1 MIDLH
6 RSGDVFV
13 LRLDHGE
20 NRFSLAMLD
29 AVEVALDTV
38 AETDGPRA
46 LVTTGTGKFFSNGLD
61 LDWLTANGSRSDEYL
76 ARIHSLLAK
85 VMSLPC
91 PTAAACNGHTYAA
104 GAMFALAH
112 DRLTM
117 REDRGFWCFPE
128 VNLGLPFT
136 PGMRA
141 LIRGRLPI
149 AAAHEAMVTGRRYTG
164 PEALSAGLVQAVA
177 TESALVTEAVAWAQA
192 LASIA
197 NPIVSTIRMDL
208 YAEVLDALGPGGG

>member
-1 MIDLH
+1 MINLD

-13 LRLDHGE
+13 LRLDNGE

-29 AVEVALDTV
+29 AVEAALDTV
-38 AETDGPRA
+38 ADTDGPRA

-61 LDWLTANGSRSDEYL
+61 LDWLTANGSRAGEYL
-76 ARIHSLLAK
+76 ARIQHLFARVL
-85 VMSLPC
+85 SLPC
-91 PTAAACNGHTYAA
+91 PTAAACNGHTFAA

-112 DRLTM
+112 DHLTM

-164 PEALSAGLVQAVA
+164 PEAQSAGLVQAVA
-177 TESALVTEAVAWAQA
+177 AEAALVPEAVARAQA

-208 YAEVLDALGPGGG
+208 YAEVLKALRLAGS